1 MYSPYKP
8 TISAGCR
15 GLYLFFLDSIIWS
28 LGICANQLTVQSRGQ
43 GGLGGVRSELLP
55 DWFLGQTPV
64 TAISP
69 MCKKYKIT
77 AEDSHEQNQKQV

>member
-1 MYSPYKP
+1 MCQP
-8 TISAGCR
+8 A
-15 GLYLFFLDSIIWS
+15 DSTEQRSGWI
-28 LGICANQLTVQSRGQ
+28 
-43 GGLGGVRSELLP
+43 GGVRSELLP

-77 AEDSHEQNQKQV
+77 AEGSHEQNQKQV